1 MPLAQGEAS
10 VVMCML
16 FLFHSLSLC
25 LCGIS
30 SAVIIN
36 NGENK
41 CQRNKN
47 VSKWDGCWV
56 MRCDA
61 MPEAN
66 KLSSELHHDP
76 SFARQTQT
84 LETLKC

>member
-1 MPLAQGEAS
+1 MPLAQGKAS
-10 VVMCML
+10 VVML
-16 FLFHSLSLC
+16 YALSLSLF

-47 VSKWDGCWV
+47 VSKWDGCRDAL
-56 MRCDA
+56 RCDA
-61 MPEAN
+61 M
-66 KLSSELHHDP
+66 SEQA
-76 SFARQTQT
+76 F
-84 LETLKC
+84 K